1 MTQATRWAGRAVLV
15 AGVALALGMGAA
27 LDTSRAEK
35 GEERA
40 SSGGS
45 EVDQKRILAK
55 LDQLLAGQAAI
66 QHRLDE
72 MMEELRIVKMRAT
85 LRGQQ

>member
-1 MTQATRWAGRAVLV
+1 MTHAVRWARRAVLV
-15 AGVALALGMGAA
+15 AGVALALGIGAA

-35 GEERA
+35 GEEHA
-40 SSGGS
+40 ASGGS
-45 EVDQKRILAK
+45 EADQQRILAK
-55 LDQLLAGQAAI
+55 LDQILAGQEVI